1 MFRVLFPLIQRG
13 RSVKEVTAMFASG
26 DTVMHPTEG
35 VCLVEDVRT
44 LQFGAAPQP
53 YYVLHPT
60 GEKGSSTV
68 YLPVIRG
75 DSVLRRLLSRE
86 DILRLIH
93 ESGDYAG
100 LWIEDSR
107 LRKESFQRILEEGNY
122 AKIIRMIL
130 ELHQARLRRAQE
142 GKKPCAADE
151 ALLAQ
156 AERLVH
162 QEFSCVLGLTPA
174 KTVEFIRRELQCS

>member
-1 MFRVLFPLIQRG
+1 
-13 RSVKEVTAMFASG
+13 MFASG

-35 VCLVEDVRT
+35 VCLVEGVRT

-60 GEKGSSTV
+60 GEKRSSTV
-68 YLPVIRG
+68 YLPIARG
-75 DSVLRRLLSRE
+75 DGVLRRLLSRE

-93 ESGDYAG
+93 ESANYTD
-100 LWIEDSR
+100 LWVEDSR
-107 LRKESFQRILEEGNY
+107 QRKEAFARILSEGNY

-130 ELHQARLRRAQE
+130 ELHQARARRQSE

-151 ALLAQ
+151 TLLEH
-156 AERLVH
+156 AEQLVH
-162 QEFSCVLGLTPA
+162 QEFSCVLQLSPRE
-174 KTVEFIRRELQCS
+174 TVAFIRRELRCS

>member
-1 MFRVLFPLIQRG
+1 MFGI
-13 RSVKEVTAMFASG
+13 G
-26 DTVMHPTEG
+26 DTVMHPSEG
-35 VCLVEDVRT
+35 VCSVEDIRT
-44 LQFGAAPQP
+44 IQFSGGQPRP

-60 GEKGSSTV
+60 MEKGSSTV
-68 YLPVIRG
+68 YMPTDRG
-75 DSVLRRLLSRE
+75 DTVLRRLLSRQ
-86 DILRLIH
+86 DILDLIH
-93 ESGDYAG
+93 CSGEYAG
-100 LWIEDSR
+100 SWVEDSH
-107 LRKESFQRILEEGNY
+107 LRKDAFSKILSEGNY

-151 ALLAQ
+151 ALRAQ

>member
-1 MFRVLFPLIQRG
+1 MFN
-13 RSVKEVTAMFASG
+13 AG

-35 VCLVEDVRT
+35 VCRVEDVRT
-44 LQFGAAPQP
+44 LQFGAVPQP

-60 GEKGSSTV
+60 GEKASMTV
-68 YLPVIRG
+68 YLPVSRG
-75 DSVLRRLLSRE
+75 DGVLRRLLSRQ

-93 ESGDYAG
+93 ESAGYAG

-107 LRKESFQRILEEGNY
+107 LRKEAFQKILEEGNY

-130 ELHQARLRRAQE
+130 ELHQARLRRQSE

-162 QEFSCVLGLTPA
+162 QEFSCVLNLSPQE
-174 KTVEFIRRELQCS
+174 TVSFIRRELKCG

>member
-1 MFRVLFPLIQRG
+1 MFN
-13 RSVKEVTAMFASG
+13 AG

-35 VCLVEDVRT
+35 VCRVEDVRT
-44 LQFGAAPQP
+44 LQFGSAPQP

-60 GEKGSSTV
+60 GEKASSTV
-68 YLPVIRG
+68 YLPVSRG

-86 DILRLIH
+86 DILRFIH

-100 LWIEDSR
+100 LWIEDGR
-107 LRKESFQRILEEGNY
+107 LRKEAFQRILDEGNY

-130 ELHQARLRRAQE
+130 EPHQARLRRQSE

-151 ALLAQ
+151 TLLAQ

-162 QEFSCVLGLTPA
+162 QEFSCVLNLSPQE
-174 KTVEFIRRELQCS
+174 TVSFIRQELKCG